1 MGKYCFFKMKSSLF
15 IIGLI
20 FVFSISSCKSGN
32 SLFTSQSKKGPN
44 IYSSKPPRSKSRGKL
59 YAHSVSK
66 KKIKGKKGSIFSSK
80 KKRYGSFT
88 SGSSGGKDKGD
99 KSSKGGRKSGKGRKK
114 DK

>member
-1 MGKYCFFKMKSSLF
+1 MNKCCLLKIKSNLLT
-15 IIGLI
+15 IGLV
-20 FVFSISSCKSGN
+20 FVFLLSSCGGGN
-32 SLFTSQSKKGPN
+32 SLFKSQSKKGPN
-44 IYSSKPPRSKSRGKL
+44 IYSSKPPRTKSRTKL
-59 YAHSVSK
+59 YGHSVSR

-88 SGSSGGKDKGD
+88 SGSSGGKDKGG